1 MPTLIASIND
11 KQYKWS
17 FEGDGSI
24 LLDGKIIQADIQKIS
39 SGRFSLILNGRSFHG
54 TITRNDLIYGIII
67 HGNIYRVGV
76 ETSGTQ
82 LAVLRSAALPK
93 KHSATEVRSPMPG
106 MVVRCEVKEGERV
119 EAGDGLLVLEA
130 MKMENEIRATKEGII
145 KKVHVVDR
153 QVVNKGELLFLIE

>member
-1 MPTLIASIND
+1 
-11 KQYKWS
+11 
-17 FEGDGSI
+17 
-24 LLDGKIIQADIQKIS
+24 
-39 SGRFSLILNGRSFHG
+39 
-54 TITRNDLIYGIII
+54 
-67 HGNIYRVGV
+67 
-76 ETSGTQ
+76 
-82 LAVLRSAALPK
+82 
-93 KHSATEVRSPMPG
+93 MPG